1 MTPLGVGVEQ
11 AVRKPAQITH
21 QIKLETVNR
30 KCFKLSDT
38 ISRDIESEV
47 HLCPLV
53 DVFVTNP
60 VIKSLVIIVACLSIA
75 AMPAKGEQV
84 LKPLTPLVAP
94 EFLPVDEAFRISV
107 KDNQDYIEIQWQIAP
122 GYYLYRDKLSFSVD
136 LEPEMISGITKDDK
150 YFGKVEVYYHELV
163 VNLPLSSGSVP
174 NEELLVGFQGCAEAG
189 LCYPPQKQVFSF

>member
-1 MTPLGVGVEQ
+1 MGVEQ

-38 ISRDIESEV
+38 ISRDIECEV

-94 EFLPVDEAFRISV
+94 EFLPVDQAFRISV